1 MVAIAATVTRRGVRT
16 EWADWSTACK
26 GKNGLCDPAQWLMWD
41 AKSAASVDTKSA
53 DKKSDPAE
61 DGLAWM
67 FKVSM
72 VGALPEK
79 LP

>member
-1 MVAIAATVTRRGVRT
+1 MVAIAATVTRRGVST
-16 EWADWSTACK
+16 EWADWGTAYK

-41 AKSAASVDTKSA
+41 ASSAASVDTKST

-61 DGLAWM
+61 GGLAWM
-67 FKVSM
+67 FDVSM
-72 VGALPEK
+72 VCALPQK